1 MISIVGAPHVAWTID
16 RVVRRASS
24 DRHASVCTRA
34 RKYRGIYSFF
44 FESPEH
50 CRRIFIRGN
59 QSISYNLT
67 A

>member
-44 FESPEH
+44 RKPRTLSAYIYKREPE
-50 CRRIFIRGN
+50 
-59 QSISYNLT
+59 Y
-67 A
+67 